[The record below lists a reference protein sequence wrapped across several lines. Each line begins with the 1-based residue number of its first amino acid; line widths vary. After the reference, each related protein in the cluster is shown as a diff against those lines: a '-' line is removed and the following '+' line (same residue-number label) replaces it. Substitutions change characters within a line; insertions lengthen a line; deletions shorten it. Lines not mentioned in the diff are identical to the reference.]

1 MKKNNNNN
9 NVTAKMVEEALEDI
23 MFSKPKKGSKE
34 VDTTIYVYQD
44 EKQLSFK
51 LSPVL
56 YTGLG
61 GFINFYEIM
70 NGLLQLSPIEFNGVV
85 LDKDQRATFWKEFE
99 RIKEHYKIND

>member
-23 MFSKPKKGSKE
+23 MFSKPKKGSRE
-34 VDTTIYVYQD
+34 EDTTIYVYQD
-44 EKQLSFK
+44 KETLSFK

-99 RIKEHYKIND
+99 RMKEHYKIND